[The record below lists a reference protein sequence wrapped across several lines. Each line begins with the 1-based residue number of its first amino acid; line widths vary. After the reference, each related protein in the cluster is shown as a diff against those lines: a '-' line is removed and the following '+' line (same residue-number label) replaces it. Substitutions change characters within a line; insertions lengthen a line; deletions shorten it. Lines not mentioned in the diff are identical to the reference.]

1 MAADSPQDAIHHVEA
16 GQVGESTEELKL
28 DDLVEEE
35 YGSGGSDVGKGEEE
49 DGDEDLDDDDHG
61 TPGSDVFTV
70 ALPGYLGVSAPY
82 RAPARRQTIS
92 AADLADG
99 RIWARRGPQRGI
111 DQLGRALKFT
121 PPMLQ
126 RSSDFTT
133 WKHLFLSFINTSVPE
148 VMEQMILL
156 DPNDPNI
163 DPQLQSYLYHTLVQ
177 IAQHHPSATSELKNL
192 SQSTAVNRGAIAW
205 DNMCH
210 RLDRQDVHHTM
221 SLLDE
226 VNRTLDKNS
235 TESLVDFLDRK
246 WEAIQAY
253 DAAMERAKIKA
264 LKIKYPGDSQTK
276 ASTGAALAAFE
287 DDNTAAVTDQPSDDT
302 DAGDE
307 LTLEEEEMLLNYA
320 SYPPDPSGESN
331 MQQTVALLSAAGIP
345 TPRNFKEAMSP
356 EFRDLWKPAIHKE
369 YEGLMANR
377 TWELVDCPPGATILP
392 NQWVFVAK
400 AAPDGTLDKAKARA
414 VVCGNYQKDGDTC
427 KETYAPVIRISSL
440 RVFFTIVAA
449 MQLHLRQLDAVAA
462 YLNASIPAD
471 EYLYMRQLQ
480 GFDDGS
486 GRVCRLLKCLYGL
499 RQSGRYWCKLLA
511 MWLISVGWIQC
522 KADPCIFILR
532 QGEIYAAMGVYVDD
546 MELAGNDDTWLDS
559 FETDLRN
566 RFVVKRQHDP
576 WVIGM
581 SVSYD
586 RPNRRITLTQ
596 TAYIKEI
603 LERFGMLDCKK
614 SDVPMVADFCK
625 QPLTSVSESPLLDAD
640 GRSQYVRLMGCLLY
654 VSTCTRPDITTA
666 LSILGSVQKEPRV
679 MHMTALKKV
688 LRYLKGTMHRGIT
701 LGADSTDNLRLV
713 GYADADFAA
722 DLIQRRSRGGYLFRL
737 GDHGACSYKSA
748 LMPTATQETGGGIAQ
763 STVDAET
770 VSLAQAIKDGIHLK
784 MLVSEILGSP
794 VQPLIMME
802 DNQGAISY
810 ATNAVISDRT
820 KHIDVK
826 WHFVKDHV
834 EAGTVGVNYI
844 ATDLNTADMMTK
856 PLPRPALEKHARF
869 AMGW

>member
-1 MAADSPQDAIHHVEA
+1 
-16 GQVGESTEELKL
+16 
-28 DDLVEEE
+28 
-35 YGSGGSDVGKGEEE
+35 
-49 DGDEDLDDDDHG
+49 
-61 TPGSDVFTV
+61 
-70 ALPGYLGVSAPY
+70 
-82 RAPARRQTIS
+82 
-92 AADLADG
+92 
-99 RIWARRGPQRGI
+99 
-111 DQLGRALKFT
+111 
-121 PPMLQ
+121 
-126 RSSDFTT
+126 
-133 WKHLFLSFINTSVPE
+133 
-148 VMEQMILL
+148 
-156 DPNDPNI
+156 
-163 DPQLQSYLYHTLVQ
+163 
-177 IAQHHPSATSELKNL
+177 
-192 SQSTAVNRGAIAW
+192 
-205 DNMCH
+205 MCH

-276 ASTGAALAAFE
+276 ASTGVALAAFE

-307 LTLEEEEMLLNYA
+307 LTLEEEEMLLSGVRHYYLKYWAESNGPFAPEVRFDRDSIFETDAMDALVDYA

-576 WVIGM
+576 WVSGM

-748 LMPTATQETGGGIAQ
+748 LMPTATQETCGGIAQ

-834 EAGTVGVNYI
+834 EAGTVRVNYI

>member
-1 MAADSPQDAIHHVEA
+1 MLNEVRHYYLKYWAESSGPFAPEVRFDRDSIFETDAMDA
-16 GQVGESTEELKL
+16 LVGGIGGRTEW
-28 DDLVEEE
+28 
-35 YGSGGSDVGKGEEE
+35 
-49 DGDEDLDDDDHG
+49 
-61 TPGSDVFTV
+61 T
-70 ALPGYLGVSAPY
+70 APY
-82 RAPARRQTIS
+82 YHHQHGKIERPWRTIR
-92 AADLADG
+92 D
-99 RIWARRGPQRGI
+99 
-111 DQLGRALKFT
+111 
-121 PPMLQ
+121 
-126 RSSDFTT
+126 
-133 WKHLFLSFINTSVPE
+133 
-148 VMEQMILL
+148 
-156 DPNDPNI
+156 
-163 DPQLQSYLYHTLVQ
+163 
-177 IAQHHPSATSELKNL
+177 SATSMMADMSVPSRLWATAISTAFWLKNRRAVTAAGNSDGRQTPL
-192 SQSTAVNRGAIAW
+192 SVLTKGNVDSHIDKARVYGCKVFVKVPDGTRKKLDSKAWTGIFVGYPGSAPGWMVLNPTTGRVTVSVHVRFLENESGFAPDPHTDSSIILEAEEEQPTVEMDLDEQQEHPAQTAISDQHSRPIRERRPPARYQAMMACGSI
-205 DNMCH
+205 C
-210 RLDRQDVHHTM
+210 LDRD
-221 SLLDE
+221 
-226 VNRTLDKNS
+226 
-235 TESLVDFLDRK
+235 
-246 WEAIQAY
+246 
-253 DAAMERAKIKA
+253 
-264 LKIKYPGDSQTK
+264 
-276 ASTGAALAAFE
+276 
-287 DDNTAAVTDQPSDDT
+287 PSDPQPD
-302 DAGDE
+302 
-307 LTLEEEEMLLNYA
+307 YA
-320 SYPPDPSGESN
+320 SYPPDPIGESN

-834 EAGTVGVNYI
+834 EAGTVRVNYI

>member
-1 MAADSPQDAIHHVEA
+1 
-16 GQVGESTEELKL
+16 
-28 DDLVEEE
+28 
-35 YGSGGSDVGKGEEE
+35 
-49 DGDEDLDDDDHG
+49 
-61 TPGSDVFTV
+61 
-70 ALPGYLGVSAPY
+70 
-82 RAPARRQTIS
+82 
-92 AADLADG
+92 
-99 RIWARRGPQRGI
+99 
-111 DQLGRALKFT
+111 
-121 PPMLQ
+121 
-126 RSSDFTT
+126 
-133 WKHLFLSFINTSVPE
+133 
-148 VMEQMILL
+148 
-156 DPNDPNI
+156 
-163 DPQLQSYLYHTLVQ
+163 
-177 IAQHHPSATSELKNL
+177 
-192 SQSTAVNRGAIAW
+192 
-205 DNMCH
+205 MCH

-246 WEAIQAY
+246 WEAIRAY
-253 DAAMERAKIKA
+253 DAAMED
-264 LKIKYPGDSQTK
+264 DS
-276 ASTGAALAAFE
+276 
-287 DDNTAAVTDQPSDDT
+287 TAAVTDQPGDDT

-331 MQQTVALLSAAGIP
+331 MQQTIALLSAAGIP

-356 EFRDLWKPAIHKE
+356 EFRDLWKPTIHKE

-400 AAPDGTLDKAKARA
+400 AAPDGTLDKSKARA

-440 RVFFTIVAA
+440 RIFFTIVAA

-480 GFDDGS
+480 GFDD
-486 GRVCRLLKCLYGL
+486 
-499 RQSGRYWCKLLA
+499 
-511 MWLISVGWIQC
+511 
-522 KADPCIFILR
+522 
-532 QGEIYAAMGVYVDD
+532 
-546 MELAGNDDTWLDS
+546 
-559 FETDLRN
+559 
-566 RFVVKRQHDP
+566 
-576 WVIGM
+576 
-581 SVSYD
+581 
-586 RPNRRITLTQ
+586 
-596 TAYIKEI
+596 
-603 LERFGMLDCKK
+603 
-614 SDVPMVADFCK
+614 
-625 QPLTSVSESPLLDAD
+625 
-640 GRSQYVRLMGCLLY
+640 
-654 VSTCTRPDITTA
+654 
-666 LSILGSVQKEPRV
+666 
-679 MHMTALKKV
+679 
-688 LRYLKGTMHRGIT
+688 
-701 LGADSTDNLRLV
+701 
-713 GYADADFAA
+713 DADFAA

-763 STVDAET
+763 SAVDAET
-770 VSLAQAIKDGIHLK
+770 VSLAQAIKDGFHLK
-784 MLVSEILGSP
+784 ILVSEILGSP

-834 EAGTVGVNYI
+834 EAGTARVNYI
-844 ATDLNTADMMTK
+844 ATDLNTADKMTK

>member
-1 MAADSPQDAIHHVEA
+1 
-16 GQVGESTEELKL
+16 
-28 DDLVEEE
+28 
-35 YGSGGSDVGKGEEE
+35 
-49 DGDEDLDDDDHG
+49 
-61 TPGSDVFTV
+61 
-70 ALPGYLGVSAPY
+70 
-82 RAPARRQTIS
+82 
-92 AADLADG
+92 
-99 RIWARRGPQRGI
+99 
-111 DQLGRALKFT
+111 
-121 PPMLQ
+121 
-126 RSSDFTT
+126 
-133 WKHLFLSFINTSVPE
+133 
-148 VMEQMILL
+148 
-156 DPNDPNI
+156 
-163 DPQLQSYLYHTLVQ
+163 
-177 IAQHHPSATSELKNL
+177 
-192 SQSTAVNRGAIAW
+192 
-205 DNMCH
+205 MCH

-287 DDNTAAVTDQPSDDT
+287 DDNTAAVTDKPSDDT
-302 DAGDE
+302 DTGDE

-834 EAGTVGVNYI
+834 EAGTVRVNYI

>member
-1 MAADSPQDAIHHVEA
+1 M
-16 GQVGESTEELKL
+16 
-28 DDLVEEE
+28 
-35 YGSGGSDVGKGEEE
+35 
-49 DGDEDLDDDDHG
+49 
-61 TPGSDVFTV
+61 
-70 ALPGYLGVSAPY
+70 
-82 RAPARRQTIS
+82 
-92 AADLADG
+92 
-99 RIWARRGPQRGI
+99 
-111 DQLGRALKFT
+111 
-121 PPMLQ
+121 M
-126 RSSDFTT
+126 
-133 WKHLFLSFINTSVPE
+133 
-148 VMEQMILL
+148 LL

-192 SQSTAVNRGAIAW
+192 SQSTAVNR
-205 DNMCH
+205 
-210 RLDRQDVHHTM
+210 
-221 SLLDE
+221 
-226 VNRTLDKNS
+226 
-235 TESLVDFLDRK
+235 
-246 WEAIQAY
+246 
-253 DAAMERAKIKA
+253 
-264 LKIKYPGDSQTK
+264 
-276 ASTGAALAAFE
+276 
-287 DDNTAAVTDQPSDDT
+287 AVTDQPSDDT

-307 LTLEEEEMLLNYA
+307 LTLEEEEMLL
-320 SYPPDPSGESN
+320 SG
-331 MQQTVALLSAAGIP
+331 
-345 TPRNFKEAMSP
+345 
-356 EFRDLWKPAIHKE
+356 
-369 YEGLMANR
+369 
-377 TWELVDCPPGATILP
+377 
-392 NQWVFVAK
+392 WVFVAK

-427 KETYAPVIRISSL
+427 KETYALVIRISSL

-499 RQSGRYWCKLLA
+499 RQSGKYWCKLLA

-546 MELAGNDDTWLDS
+546 MELAGNDDIWLDS

-596 TAYIKEI
+596 TTYIKEI

-666 LSILGSVQKEPRV
+666 LSILGGVQKEPRV

-834 EAGTVGVNYI
+834 EAGTVRVNYI